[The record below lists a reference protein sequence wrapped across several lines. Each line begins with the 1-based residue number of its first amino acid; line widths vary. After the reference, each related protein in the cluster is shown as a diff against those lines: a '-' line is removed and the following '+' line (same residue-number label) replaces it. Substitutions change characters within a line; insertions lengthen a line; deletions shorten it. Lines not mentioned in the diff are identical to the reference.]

1 MLTRPYARLYGIEN
15 GITIDDCVMQA
26 VWSTRLLRRLLRMP
40 IDADNACA
48 LRHSFFAPY
57 DGVNQQ
63 VQRVRHSP
71 ISAPLGE
78 PPLLYVLAMNL
89 RPALDVTFIEAHRR
103 VRPVV
108 TFRMHRLHPRHAP
121 AAQLTANSPCRPIYT
136 SVQCIACERGLL
148 HVGNGTADIEG
159 LGGNRC
165 GKLVR
170 LCERSRYRAYRGMAR
185 TPVER
190 RKSQYDSSCAQW
202 QGMLR
207 DLRARQ
213 Q

>member
-1 MLTRPYARLYGIEN
+1 MIARCRLFGRRVCCADFYGCQLTL
-15 GITIDDCVMQA
+15 TM
-26 VWSTRLLRRLLRMP
+26 
-40 IDADNACA
+40 
-48 LRHSFFAPY
+48 
-57 DGVNQQ
+57 
-63 VQRVRHSP
+63 RVRYDTHSSLP
-71 ISAPLGE
+71 TMVLTNRFKGSGIRLSQLRWGA
-78 PPLLYVLAMNL
+78 PLLYVLAMNL

-108 TFRMHRLHPRHAP
+108 TFRMHRLHPRHAS

-170 LCERSRYRAYRGMAR
+170 LCERSRYRAYRGLAR

>member
-1 MLTRPYARLYGIEN
+1 MISRCRLFCRRVCCADFYGCQLTL
-15 GITIDDCVMQA
+15 TM
-26 VWSTRLLRRLLRMP
+26 
-40 IDADNACA
+40 
-48 LRHSFFAPY
+48 
-57 DGVNQQ
+57 
-63 VQRVRHSP
+63 RVRYDTHSSLP
-71 ISAPLGE
+71 TMVLTNRFKGSGIRLSQLRWGA
-78 PPLLYVLAMNL
+78 PLLYVLAMNL

-159 LGGNRC
+159 LGRNRC

-170 LCERSRYRAYRGMAR
+170 LCERSRYRAYRGLAR
-185 TPVER
+185 TPVEK

>member
-1 MLTRPYARLYGIEN
+1 MIARCRLFGRRICCADFYGCQLTLA
-15 GITIDDCVMQA
+15 M
-26 VWSTRLLRRLLRMP
+26 
-40 IDADNACA
+40 
-48 LRHSFFAPY
+48 
-57 DGVNQQ
+57 
-63 VQRVRHSP
+63 RVRYDTHSSLP
-71 ISAPLGE
+71 TMVLTNRFKGSGIRLSQLRWGA
-78 PPLLYVLAMNL
+78 PLLYVLAMNL

-108 TFRMHRLHPRHAP
+108 TFRMHRLHPRHAS
-121 AAQLTANSPCRPIYT
+121 AAQLTANSPCRLIYT
-136 SVQCIACERGLL
+136 SVQCIACERGRL

-165 GKLVR
+165 GKLVL
-170 LCERSRYRAYRGMAR
+170 LCERSGYRAYRGLAR
-185 TPVER
+185 TPIER

>member
-1 MLTRPYARLYGIEN
+1 MIARCRLFGRRICCADFYGCQLTLA
-15 GITIDDCVMQA
+15 M
-26 VWSTRLLRRLLRMP
+26 
-40 IDADNACA
+40 
-48 LRHSFFAPY
+48 
-57 DGVNQQ
+57 
-63 VQRVRHSP
+63 RVRYDTHSSLP
-71 ISAPLGE
+71 TMVLTNRFKGSGIRLSQLRWGA
-78 PPLLYVLAMNL
+78 PLLYVLAMNL

-103 VRPVV
+103 VRPAV
-108 TFRMHRLHPRHAP
+108 TFACIASIRVTPPPRNLQQTLLAG
-121 AAQLTANSPCRPIYT
+121 LIYT
-136 SVQCIACERGLL
+136 SVQCIACERGRL

-165 GKLVR
+165 GKLVL
-170 LCERSRYRAYRGMAR
+170 LCERSGYRAYRGLAR
-185 TPVER
+185 TPIER

>member
-1 MLTRPYARLYGIEN
+1 MISRCRLFCRRVCCVDFYGCRLTLEMRVHDDAHSSLPTMVLTNRFKGSGIRLS
-15 GITIDDCVMQA
+15 Q
-26 VWSTRLLRRLLRMP
+26 LRWG
-40 IDADNACA
+40 A
-48 LRHSFFAPY
+48 
-57 DGVNQQ
+57 
-63 VQRVRHSP
+63 
-71 ISAPLGE
+71 
-78 PPLLYVLAMNL
+78 PLLYVLAMNL

-108 TFRMHRLHPRHAP
+108 TFRMHRLHPRHAS

-170 LCERSRYRAYRGMAR
+170 LCERSRYRAYRGLAR

>member
-1 MLTRPYARLYGIEN
+1 MIARCRLFGRRICCADFYGCQLTLA
-15 GITIDDCVMQA
+15 M
-26 VWSTRLLRRLLRMP
+26 
-40 IDADNACA
+40 
-48 LRHSFFAPY
+48 
-57 DGVNQQ
+57 
-63 VQRVRHSP
+63 RVRYDTHSSLP
-71 ISAPLGE
+71 TMVLTNRFKGSGIRLSQLRWGA
-78 PPLLYVLAMNL
+78 PLLYVLAMNL

-103 VRPVV
+103 VRPAV
-108 TFRMHRLHPRHAP
+108 TFACIASIRVTPPPRN
-121 AAQLTANSPCRPIYT
+121 AQQNSPCRPSYT
-136 SVQCIACERGLL
+136 SVQCIACERGRL

-165 GKLVR
+165 GKLVL
-170 LCERSRYRAYRGMAR
+170 LCERSGYRAYRGLAR
-185 TPVER
+185 TPIER